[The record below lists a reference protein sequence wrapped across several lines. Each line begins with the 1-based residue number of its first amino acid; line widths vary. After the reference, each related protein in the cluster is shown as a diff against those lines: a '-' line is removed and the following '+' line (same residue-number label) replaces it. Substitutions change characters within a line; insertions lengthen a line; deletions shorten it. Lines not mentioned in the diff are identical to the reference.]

1 MYEEMVEINIVFGDC
16 FTPFVV
22 LVSRYERIGMA
33 NCAIGQKN
41 DMEVLL

>member
-22 LVSRYERIGMA
+22 LVSRYERVDVSNGVIA
-33 NCAIGQKN
+33 QKN
-41 DMEVLL
+41 DM